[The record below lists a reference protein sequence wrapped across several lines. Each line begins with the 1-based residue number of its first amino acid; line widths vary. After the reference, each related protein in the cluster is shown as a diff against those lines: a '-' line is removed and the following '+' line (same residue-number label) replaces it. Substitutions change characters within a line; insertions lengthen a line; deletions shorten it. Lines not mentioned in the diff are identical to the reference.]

1 MSRDIQQVVAQG
13 LASGNDPAALA
24 QVGAALRQ
32 GLPSSAPVPAAA
44 APVAQPAMPAFTPPQ
59 AQYGMPQWAAGLG
72 GNRMQP
78 LYQFRPW
85 GGGGLGFQPSV
96 GGYTGLLNGMIR
108 R

>member
-1 MSRDIQQVVAQG
+1 MSRDVQQAMAQSF
-13 LASGNDPAALA
+13 ASSGDPT
-24 QVGAALRQ
+24 ALRQ
-32 GLPSSAPVPAAA
+32 SLQPVMALGNGAAPAAA
-44 APVAQPAMPAFTPPQ
+44 SAPQVAPAMPAFTPPQ
-59 AQYGMPQWAAGLG
+59 AQYSMPQWAAGLG

>member
-1 MSRDIQQVVAQG
+1 MIPQIQ
-13 LASGNDPAALA
+13 
-24 QVGAALRQ
+24 
-32 GLPSSAPVPAAA
+32 AAA
-44 APVAQPAMPAFTPPQ
+44 ASPEAWAAAANSPGLPAVSPAPAPAPQVAPAMPAFTPPQ
-59 AQYGMPQWAAGLG
+59 AKYSMPTWAAGLG